1 MEHIPLSCQT
11 NSGLTSPSELGLFAK
26 VTAVQRG
33 TPAQAPGL

>member
-11 NSGLTSPSELGLFAK
+11 NIRLTNPSEPGLFAK

-33 TPAQAPGL
+33 ILAQAPGL